1 MDFEESVE
9 EAVYRYVRDSNSKR
23 RIEQQ
28 DDTPRK
34 IPKYND
40 HNEIDTEHDELRDES
55 PSINKINTSQRVEQF
70 HQILPNVTASSTHE
84 SVEDIRAFVPFDEIV
99 KQMKKEVE
107 DTITIPPKRF
117 SEEEDKLIDKF
128 INKYCDYE
136 KITLQQFKKFV
147 WPHPNINLRRHKLT
161 DFWKLIYSI
170 FKYRSQGALYNH
182 IRRRYNTFKKGR
194 FSVHEEDT
202 IRKYIGTDSDSKT
215 SWASLGYY
223 LNRLPDDCKDYWKR
237 HKKAS
242 AMIEN
247 KKKIRDVDE
256 FEEVEMKCNIVN
268 YLERKR

>member
-28 DDTPRK
+28 DDTSRK

-70 HQILPNVTASSTHE
+70 HQILPNVTTSSTKE
-84 SVEDIRAFVPFDEIV
+84 SVENIRNFVPFDEIV

-107 DTITIPPKRF
+107 DTITTPPKRF
-117 SEEEDKLIDKF
+117 SDEEDKLIDKF

-147 WPHPNINLRRHKLT
+147 WPDPNIHMKRLKLSE
-161 DFWKLIYSI
+161 FWKFIYSI
-170 FKYRSQGALYNH
+170 FKYRSHGALYNH
-182 IRRRYNTFKKGR
+182 IRRRYNTFKKGS
-194 FSVHEEDT
+194 FSVYEEDT
-202 IRKYIGTDSDSKT
+202 IRKYVGTDWDSKT
-215 SWASLGYY
+215 PWASLGYY

-237 HKKAS
+237 YKKART
-242 AMIEN
+242 MIE
-247 KKKIRDVDE
+247 KKRKTRDMDE
-256 FEEVEMKCNIVN
+256 FAEVEMECRIVN